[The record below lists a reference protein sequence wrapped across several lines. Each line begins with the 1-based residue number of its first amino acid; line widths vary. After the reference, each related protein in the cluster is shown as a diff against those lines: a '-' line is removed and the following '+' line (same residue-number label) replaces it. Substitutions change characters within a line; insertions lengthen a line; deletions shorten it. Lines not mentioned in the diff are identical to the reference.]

1 VSPVATRI
9 AAAFSDVR
17 ATDLRLRLDLPAQAA
32 LVSRTIADG
41 GRTLDLRI
49 LGASHQVL
57 LREGSS
63 VLCTETVACPPD
75 GAVHEGGLPGRLAG
89 DRNGVRHRFRS
100 TTLHLA
106 PDDLRARVSALVDVL
121 AADPAAVCGV
131 FPGDPLAVTG
141 VRARFRSPA
150 VTSWRTWHSY
160 PQTGEL
166 VVTCTR
172 VEGPPAPPVG
182 RRR

>member
-1 VSPVATRI
+1 MSPVATRI
-9 AAAFSDVR
+9 AAAFSDVS
-17 ATDLRLRLDLPAQAA
+17 ATDLRLRLDLPAQDA
-32 LVSRTIADG
+32 LVSRTVADG

-57 LREGSS
+57 LREGGS
-63 VLCTETVACPPD
+63 VLCTETVACPRD
-75 GAVHEGGLPGRLAG
+75 GRTDDRGLPSRLAQ
-89 DRNGVRHRFRS
+89 DRDGIRHRFRS
-100 TTLHLA
+100 ATLHLG
-106 PDDLRARVSALVDVL
+106 PDALRSRVSALLDVL
-121 AADPAAVCGV
+121 ASDPTAVCGV

-150 VTSWRTWHSY
+150 VASWRTWHSY

-172 VEGPPAPPVG
+172 VERGPAPPVE
-182 RRR
+182 RRS